1 MDFLEGELLP
11 HERRDL
17 IQEIQLDTFRHMKIE
32 DVRWVTSWALTL
44 AAMSDETILRIWSGV
59 HGGR

>member
-1 MDFLEGELLP
+1 MDLIDDVLMP

-17 IQEIQLDTFRHMKIE
+17 IQDIQLDTFRHLKDE

-44 AAMSDETILRIWSGV
+44 ATMPDDTIIRIWKGI

>member
-1 MDFLEGELLP
+1 MDVLDDELLP

-17 IQEIQLDTFRHMKIE
+17 IQEIQLDTFRHLQVE

-44 AAMSDETILRIWSGV
+44 AAMPDETIIRIWNGI